1 MTPQWRLAALCI
13 AYLLYLFLGATLF
26 SAIEHPEERAL
37 LEKLEQERKDFLA
50 KHAHAGVKGDDL
62 NAYISSVVASSRRG
76 VDLADKNVPNW
87 SFGQSF
93 LFSATVITTIGYGQ
107 QTPLSTM
114 GKAFC
119 MLYTLV
125 GIPLTLVLLSSF
137 VDRLM
142 LPVSGLLSYLNSRLG
157 HLHSPLKIRM
167 IHLTL
172 VGGLVALFFLFIP
185 ASILDSLEPNWTWQD
200 SFYYCFISL
209 TTVGL
214 GDFIPGD
221 EPGQAARSLYK
232 SVIAGYL
239 ILGVTAVMLTMRVA
253 ASIPELDLTTW
264 FKADADTEDPERQ
277 RLAVAGREGPQYGEE
292 VEEKEAEHRRVVRAR
307 SRRDDSDCE
316 EGASES
322 SRIR

>member
-1 MTPQWRLAALCI
+1 MAPRWRLGALCI

-26 SAIEHPEERAL
+26 SAIEHPGERAL
-37 LEKLEQERKDFLA
+37 LDKLRQERQAFLR
-50 KHAHAGVKGDDL
+50 KHSHKGVKGDDL
-62 NAYISSVVASSRRG
+62 DEYISSVVASSRRG
-76 VDLADKNVPNW
+76 VDLADADVPNW

-142 LPVSGLLSYLNSRLG
+142 MPVSGLLSYLNSRLG
-157 HLHSPLKIRM
+157 HLYSPLKIRLL
-167 IHLTL
+167 HLSL
-172 VGGLVALFFLFIP
+172 VGGVVALLILLIP

-221 EPGQAARSLYK
+221 EPGQSARSLYK

-239 ILGVTAVMLTMRVA
+239 IIGVMSVMLTMRVA
-253 ASIPELDLTTW
+253 ASIPELDFTVW
-264 FKADADTEDPERQ
+264 FKADADAEDPERQ

-316 EGASES
+316 EGATES